1 MFETRDILFVLLAAA
16 IAAVVAFALTPLV
29 KKLAVKIGVVDIPK
43 DGRRMHTKP
52 IPRLGGLGIFC
63 AFMVSLAVAYLTND
77 KMVMEKPVVG
87 ILIGAVII
95 VVLGI
100 LDDKYALPALPK
112 FFVQIFAAS
121 VAVAF
126 GCRIDVISNPMISST
141 LPYLVLPRWLSI
153 FVTIIWIVT
162 ITNAVNFID
171 GLDGLAAG
179 ISAISAATM
188 LVVALL
194 ISEVDIAIIMAA
206 LLGSCLGF
214 LPYNFNPAK
223 IFMGDTG
230 STFLGFILATF
241 SIQGMFKLYAV
252 VSFAVPV
259 LILGVPI
266 FDICFAML
274 RRISKGQNPMK
285 PDRGHVH
292 HRLIDL
298 GFTQRQAVCIA
309 YMLTAILGLTA
320 VVLTYG
326 GEKRAL
332 IMIGAFILAGAVG
345 ILMIMRSKFDGPD
358 NSRDEDS
365 PDSSDTEK

>member
-1 MFETRDILFVLLAAA
+1 MFESKDILFVLLAAV
-16 IAAVVAFALTPLV
+16 IAAIVAFAITPLV
-29 KKLAVKIGVVDIPK
+29 RKTAIHFGIVDIPK
-43 DGRRMHTKP
+43 DNRRMHTRTIPRMGGLAIVLAFLFSVTVLYFVDKAFIVEKP
-52 IPRLGGLGIFC
+52 ILG
-63 AFMVSLAVAYLTND
+63 A
-77 KMVMEKPVVG
+77 
-87 ILIGAVII
+87 LIGAMII
-95 VVLGI
+95 VILGV
-100 LDDKYALPALPK
+100 LDDKFALPALPK
-112 FFVQIFAAS
+112 LFVQILAAS
-121 VAVAF
+121 IAVAF

-141 LPYLVLPRWLSI
+141 QSYWVLPNWFSI
-153 FVTIIWIVT
+153 FITIIWIVT

-179 ISAISAATM
+179 ISAISAVTM

-194 ISEVDIAIIMAA
+194 ISEVHIAIFMAA
-206 LLGSCLGF
+206 LAGACLGF

-230 STFLGFILATF
+230 STFLGFVLATF

-252 VSFAVPV
+252 VSFAVPI

-274 RRISKGQNPMK
+274 RRISKGQNPMT

-332 IMIGAFILAGAVG
+332 IMIGAFVLAGAVG
-345 ILMIMRSKFDGPD
+345 ILMIMRSKFD
-358 NSRDEDS
+358 DS
-365 PDSSDTEK
+365 DKPKGTDTDHSDSSEK